1 MNDVIVTGKTV
12 NNGLTE
18 YEKIDYVIEQFENR
32 FDTDPDFRNK
42 VYKHI
47 GVTEGIKKQ
56 TRNWK
61 KSKINFEELI
71 DNFLNTFDSIKTRKN
86 YYRSIR
92 LFLSWLQI
100 ENIEPLEV
108 TPVDMD
114 RYLLF
119 LKDSGRNYS
128 SNTIRLYTMGIVSL
142 YNYVMRLHNDL
153 FITNPVHGVKLPKL
167 DLKKERDTPTVE
179 DIKTVRDYCES
190 INRDDFVL
198 LMDIL
203 PKYGYRIGIFKGM
216 KFTGKNG
223 NFKSISK
230 GKIVSGKFTVK
241 EMNGILKLELTG
253 KDTESLS
260 AIFCKFTKKLFERGK
275 VSCSFSLHDIRRFTI
290 TNRLNSCNGNVQ
302 EMKRV
307 SEEIGHS
314 SLNTTLGYVS

>member
-18 YEKIDYVIEQFENR
+18 YEKIDYAIEQFENR

-47 GVTEGIKKQ
+47 GVAEGIKKQ

-61 KSKINFEELI
+61 KSKVNFEELI

-92 LFLSWLQI
+92 IFLSWLQM
-100 ENIEPLEV
+100 ENIEPLEI

-114 RYLLF
+114 KYLMF
-119 LKDSGRNYS
+119 LKDSERNYS

-167 DLKKERDTPTVE
+167 DLKKERDTPTIE

-190 INRDDFVL
+190 INRNDFVL

-230 GKIVSGKFTVK
+230 GKVISGKFTIK
-241 EMNGILKLELTG
+241 EMSGILKMELTG